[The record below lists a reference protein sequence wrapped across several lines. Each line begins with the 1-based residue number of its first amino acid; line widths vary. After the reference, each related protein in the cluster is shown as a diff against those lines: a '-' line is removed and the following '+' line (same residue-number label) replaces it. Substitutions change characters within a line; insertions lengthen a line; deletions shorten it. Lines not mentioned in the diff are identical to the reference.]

1 MVWDTS
7 ICVRGFEVTQ
17 GRVFTMLS
25 RWEQQ
30 GMVERLD
37 RGVYKKSY
45 RQEVLQPYQQP
56 YELTNLQTYELTLR
70 VRASHF
76 GLASHKLVGKTS

>member
-7 ICVRGFEVTQ
+7 ISVRGFEVTK
-17 GRVFTMLS
+17 GRVCTMLS

-30 GMVERLD
+30 GMAEQLD

-45 RQEVLQPYQQP
+45 RQEVL
-56 YELTNLQTYELTLR
+56 
-70 VRASHF
+70 
-76 GLASHKLVGKTS
+76 

>member
-7 ICVRGFEVTQ
+7 ISVRGFEVTKR
-17 GRVFTMLS
+17 RVCTMLS

-45 RQEVLQPYQQP
+45 RQEVL
-56 YELTNLQTYELTLR
+56 
-70 VRASHF
+70 
-76 GLASHKLVGKTS
+76 

>member
-7 ICVRGFEVTQ
+7 ICVRGFEVTK

-30 GMVERLD
+30 GMVERIE
-37 RGVYKKSY
+37 RGVYKKSHY
-45 RQEVLQPYQQP
+45 GDV
-56 YELTNLQTYELTLR
+56 
-70 VRASHF
+70 
-76 GLASHKLVGKTS
+76 

>member
-7 ICVRGFEVTQ
+7 ICVRGFEVTK

-25 RWEQQ
+25 RWELQ

-45 RQEVLQPYQQP
+45 RQEVL
-56 YELTNLQTYELTLR
+56 
-70 VRASHF
+70 
-76 GLASHKLVGKTS
+76 